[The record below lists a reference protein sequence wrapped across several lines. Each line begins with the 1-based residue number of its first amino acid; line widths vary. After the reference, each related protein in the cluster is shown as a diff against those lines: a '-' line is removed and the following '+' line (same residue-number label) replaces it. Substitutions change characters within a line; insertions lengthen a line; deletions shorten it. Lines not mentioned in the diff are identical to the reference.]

1 MKQPRNVV
9 DAFIFQRR
17 PVTFLNIC
25 RSLSELVGGDRASP
39 VSLDSF
45 FYFAIS
51 ACQNRHSDWNKLT
64 LGGSGCAPIRGKPRT
79 ADATMALR
87 DEEGRK
93 KKVPGTVAHRFEINT
108 SARDLPET

>member
-17 PVTFLNIC
+17 PVALLNIC

-39 VSLDSF
+39 VSLNSF

-51 ACQNRHSDWNKLT
+51 AYQNRFSDQNDLT
-64 LGGSGCAPIRGKPRT
+64 LSGSECAPIRGKPRT
-79 ADATMALR
+79 ADATMAQR
-87 DEEGRK
+87 DEEG
-93 KKVPGTVAHRFEINT
+93 
-108 SARDLPET
+108 

>member
-1 MKQPRNVV
+1 MKQPRDVV

-17 PVTFLNIC
+17 PVTLLNVC

-51 ACQNRHSDWNKLT
+51 TCQNRYSGQNDLT

-79 ADATMALR
+79 ADATMAQR
-87 DEEGRK
+87 DEESKGK
-93 KKVPGTVAHRFEINT
+93 KRSQGQLPSFEINT
-108 SARDLPET
+108 Y

>member
-1 MKQPRNVV
+1 MKQPRDIV
-9 DAFIFQRR
+9 DTFIFHRR
-17 PVTFLNIC
+17 PVALLYIC

-39 VSLDSF
+39 VSLDGF

-51 ACQNRHSDWNKLT
+51 ACKNRYSDYNDLT
-64 LGGSGCAPIRGKPRT
+64 LGGSRCAPIRGKPRT

-93 KKVPGTVAHRFEINT
+93 KKI
-108 SARDLPET
+108 PEGSR